1 MFKKHFNFVVPSDL
15 VKQLYE
21 AKNKNKNDKL
31 LNVPKSGF
39 SDLKDKI
46 KEMSKDEKNWTG

>member
-21 AKNKNKNDKL
+21 TKNKNKNDKL